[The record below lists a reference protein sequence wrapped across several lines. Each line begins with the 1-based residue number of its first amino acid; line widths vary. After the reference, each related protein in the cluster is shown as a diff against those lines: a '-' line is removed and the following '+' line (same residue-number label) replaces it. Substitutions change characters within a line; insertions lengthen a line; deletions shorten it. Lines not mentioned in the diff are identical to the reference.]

1 MAREWILHQDRN
13 GKFIFSIDNIGQFW
27 DKKGNEI
34 DLVVYNETEKKILF
48 LECKLSPSKI
58 NIKLI
63 EKLKEKAKSVKWMK
77 SVRKEYFGVCT
88 IGIVNAKIKNELKR
102 QGIIIYELQ

>member
-1 MAREWILHQDRN
+1 MRQDRKR
-13 GKFIFSIDNIGQFW
+13 KFIFSIDNIGPFW

-34 DLVVYNETEKKILF
+34 DLVAYNETEKKILF

-63 EKLKEKAKSVKWMK
+63 KNLKKKAKSVKWMK
-77 SVRKEYFGVCT
+77 NVRREYFGICT
-88 IGIVNAKIKNELKR
+88 IGKINVKIKNEL
-102 QGIIIYELQ
+102 QTQDIIVYELR